1 MQVNEKGFMGF
12 KGKIEDLS
20 NYMSKKKY
28 LDRSITDYGGLP
40 QEVFEKS
47 EPVFVLS
54 TGRCGTKLLT
64 KLFETSVNWPVHHEP
79 NPRMIYA
86 SRYAYENIDN
96 GIEIRK
102 SSILSGRYELL
113 RDAYLKG
120 KRYIETNNQLS
131 FFADAILE
139 LMPMAR
145 FIHLIRHP
153 GDFVRSGIRRNY
165 YIGHDYDDGRIYL
178 KDNQLWDSYSQIQKV
193 GWLWNETNAIIE
205 QWKETTI
212 GNNVITVKSEH
223 LFTDPSVFRS
233 ICDFVD
239 IPSPAD
245 NKIKQVIERPVNVQT
260 KGNFPK
266 YDKWRSE
273 QKKEL
278 YLIAPLGK
286 IYGYL
291 NDSNYDCK

>member
-1 MQVNEKGFMGF
+1 MGF
-12 KGKIEDLS
+12 KGKIEDIS
-20 NYMSKKKY
+20 NYMAKKKF
-28 LDRSITDYGGLP
+28 LERSITDYSSLP
-40 QEVFEKS
+40 KEIFKKS
-47 EPVFVLS
+47 DPVFVLS

-64 KLFETSVNWPVHHEP
+64 KLFETSVSWPVHHEP
-79 NPRMIYA
+79 QPMMNYA
-86 SRYAYENIDN
+86 SRYAYENKDN

-102 SSILSGRYELL
+102 SSIFSGRYELL

-120 KRYIETNNQLS
+120 ERYIETNNQIS

-139 LMPMAR
+139 LMPMTK

-165 YIGHDYDDGRIYL
+165 YIGHDYDDGRIWL
-178 KDNQLWDSYSQIQKV
+178 RDNQLWQSYSQIQKV

-205 QWKETTI
+205 EWKENKI

-223 LFTDPSVFRS
+223 LFTDPSVYRS

-239 IPSPAD
+239 IPSPTD
-245 NKIKQVIERPVNVQT
+245 KKIKQVIEKPVNVQT

-266 YDKWRSE
+266 YDQWKSD

-278 YLIAPLGK
+278 YFIAPLGE

-291 NDSNYDCK
+291 SKSKYESK